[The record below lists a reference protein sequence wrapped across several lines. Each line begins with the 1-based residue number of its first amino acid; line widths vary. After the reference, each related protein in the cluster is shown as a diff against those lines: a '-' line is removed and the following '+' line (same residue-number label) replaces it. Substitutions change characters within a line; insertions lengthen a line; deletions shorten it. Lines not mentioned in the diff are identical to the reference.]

1 MKMQKE
7 KTQEQTVGIR
17 ARKEFDKEAWK
28 PKTDIGKKVKSGQIK
43 DIDEILDKGIRILE
57 SEIIDI
63 LLPNLETE
71 FVAVGQSKGKFGGGK
86 KSVWKQT
93 QKKTKE
99 GSRIKFSTVVAI
111 GNRDGYIGLGKGKA
125 RETVPAR
132 EKALYQAKLNLIKL
146 KRGCGSWE
154 CGCGEPHTIP
164 FKVSGKS
171 GSVTIT
177 LLPAPKGT
185 GLSVEEECKKILRLA
200 GIKDVYSKTLG
211 HTATKLNLV
220 QSCFK
225 ALKQLNKIKVNP
237 SYVKQA
243 GIVSGNKK

>member
-1 MKMQKE
+1 MKPKE
-7 KTQEQTVGIR
+7 DTQEQTKGVR
-17 ARKEFDKEAWK
+17 NRREFDKEAWK
-28 PKTDIGKKVKSGQIK
+28 PKTEIGKKVKSGEIK

-57 SEIIDI
+57 SEIIDVLI
-63 LLPNLETE
+63 PNIETE
-71 FVAVGQSKGKFGGGK
+71 FIAIGQSKGKFGGGK
-86 KSVWKQT
+86 KSVWRQT

-99 GSRIKFSTVVAI
+99 GNRINFSTVVSI
-111 GNRDGYIGLGKGKA
+111 GNKDGYIGIGRGKA

-132 EKALYQAKLNLIKL
+132 EKAIYQAKLNLIKL

-154 CGCGEPHTIP
+154 CGCGEHHTIP

-171 GSVTIT
+171 GSVIVT
-177 LLPAPKGT
+177 LSPAPKGT

-211 HTATKLNLV
+211 HTATKLNLI
-220 QSCFK
+220 QACFK

-237 SYVKQA
+237 EYIKKA
-243 GIVSGNKK
+243 GIVAGNKG